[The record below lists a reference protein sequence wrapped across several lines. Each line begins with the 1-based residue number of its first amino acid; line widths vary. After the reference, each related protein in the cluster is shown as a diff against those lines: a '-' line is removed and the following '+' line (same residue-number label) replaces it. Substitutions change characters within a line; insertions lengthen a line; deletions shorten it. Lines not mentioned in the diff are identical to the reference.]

1 MPLSRPVPA
10 APGEALFAGPVG
22 RPEDYELLAQLHWG
36 GEGVVWRAR
45 RTGEASSS
53 TYFALKQ
60 LVPPSG
66 RTAGEWPD
74 DRSVERW
81 RAQVS
86 YLRGI
91 DHPHLVAC
99 RDLFAGWPP
108 HPRGDY
114 IGDPPKELLT
124 WYVVMGWVEG
134 QTLHELVRSG
144 MATFEDRARCLVEVA
159 RAVEHLHSGA
169 STSGVI
175 LLHRDV
181 KPGNVVVTPEGSAVL
196 VDFGLLRA
204 EGPEMTEPPAW
215 TVPYVA
221 PEVLEDPTRTSR
233 ASDVWALA
241 ATAFFAFTGQTP
253 SASRPGWVRQCLI
266 EHISGRVARPE
277 AVAEAVLSVLDE
289 QEPANRPSA
298 GDWAQHLESAT
309 AGQGI
314 GPGRPMP
321 ASASGTGGTLLPVG
335 SPEPPPAAGQYSRRP
350 RPPARRW
357 AAVAAAAVVVAGGT
371 AAGAVFSGQAPPST
385 ALWVPIWESTQNA
398 PAGCSGPLSPG
409 YSLSQEMDQVSIG
422 CGWNAAGAVLYVWLH
437 SGAGLKYTFK
447 VPAGRSERLIYRIP
461 TGGFLNNASAVVS
474 VDGTPSGT
482 VSPRR
487 TAFRTTALS
496 GLDLWT
502 SHRLRPGWHT
512 WTIISKGNAVNFY
525 GLWVETIG

>member
-1 MPLSRPVPA
+1 MSA

-22 RPEDYELLAQLHWG
+22 RPEDYELLAQWHWG

-45 RTGEASSS
+45 RTGEASGS

-60 LVPPSG
+60 LLPPSG
-66 RTAGEWPD
+66 RTAAEWPD
-74 DRSVERW
+74 EHSVERW
-81 RAQVS
+81 REQVA
-86 YLRGI
+86 YLRGVE
-91 DHPHLVAC
+91 HPHLVAC

-114 IGDPPKELLT
+114 GGPPPKELLT
-124 WYVVMGWVEG
+124 WYMVMAWVEG

-159 RAVEHLHSGA
+159 QAVDYLHSGA
-169 STSGVI
+169 STSGVV

-181 KPGNVVVTPEGSAVL
+181 KPGNVVVTSGGSAVL

-204 EGPEMTEPPAW
+204 EGPDMTEPPAW

-253 SASRPGWVRQCLI
+253 SASRPDWMRQCLV
-266 EHISGRVARPE
+266 EHISGRVVHPE
-277 AVAEAVLSVLDE
+277 AVAEVVTSVLEEHD
-289 QEPANRPSA
+289 PDRRPSA
-298 GDWAQHLESAT
+298 GEWAGRLESAT
-309 AGQGI
+309 DSQGAS
-314 GPGRPMP
+314 PKWAVP
-321 ASASGTGGTLLPVG
+321 ALASGTGSTLLSG
-335 SPEPPPAAGQYSRRP
+335 ESPEPPLAAGQLPAGR

-357 AAVAAAAVVVAGGT
+357 AAVAAAAVIAAGGT
-371 AAGAVFSGQAPPST
+371 ATGIILSGQAPPST
-385 ALWVPIWESTQNA
+385 ALWVPIWKSTQSA
-398 PAGCSGPLSPG
+398 PAGCSGPLTPG
-409 YSLSQEMDQVSIG
+409 YSLSEKMDQVRIG

-437 SGAGLKYTFK
+437 SGAGIKYTFK

-461 TGGFLNNASAVVS
+461 SGGFLNNATAVVS
-474 VDGTPSGT
+474 IDGTPAGT

-496 GLDLWT
+496 HLDLWT
-502 SHRLRPGWHT
+502 SRRLRPGWHT
-512 WTIISKGNAVNFY
+512 WAIISNGNAVNFY